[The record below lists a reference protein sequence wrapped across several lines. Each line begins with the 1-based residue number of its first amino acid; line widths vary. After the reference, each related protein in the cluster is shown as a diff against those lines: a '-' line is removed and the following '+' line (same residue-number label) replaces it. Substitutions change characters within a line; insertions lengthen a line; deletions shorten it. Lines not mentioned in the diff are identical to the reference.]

1 MYKYKECMVA
11 QTQKKTNKMEKIDK
25 SEITQKE
32 LIRYGIDEL
41 DTTIITR
48 FKLLLD
54 KRIELPGHAYTT
66 MSDSAWIKHF
76 RNALVELMDSKDY
89 IQQ

>member
-1 MYKYKECMVA
+1 
-11 QTQKKTNKMEKIDK
+11 MEKIDK

-41 DTTIITR
+41 DNTIITR

-54 KRIELPGHAYTT
+54 KRIELSDDAYTT
-66 MSDSAWIKHF
+66 MSDTKWIKHF
-76 RNALVELMDSKDY
+76 RDALVELMDSKDY

>member
-1 MYKYKECMVA
+1 M
-11 QTQKKTNKMEKIDK
+11 NNIDK

-32 LIRYGIDEL
+32 LTRYGINDL
-41 DTTIITR
+41 DTTIITK

-54 KRIELPGHAYTT
+54 KRIELRDHDYTT

-76 RNALVELMDSKDY
+76 RDELVELMNKKDY
-89 IQQ
+89 IQ